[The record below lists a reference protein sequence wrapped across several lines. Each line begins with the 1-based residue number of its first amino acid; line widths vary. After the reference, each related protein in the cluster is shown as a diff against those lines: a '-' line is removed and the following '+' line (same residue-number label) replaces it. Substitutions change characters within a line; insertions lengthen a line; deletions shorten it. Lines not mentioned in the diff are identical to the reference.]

1 MLEVMGLTK
10 RYGPVVALDG
20 ATFSAAPGRIVGF
33 LGANAAGK
41 TTTMRCIFGL
51 VRPDSGEV
59 RWRGRAVGPAERL
72 RFGYMPEQRGL
83 YPKMKVGD
91 QLVWLARMHGMD
103 AAAAAAAAE
112 GWLDAFSLADRR
124 TDTVEALSHGNQQ
137 RVQLI
142 AALLH
147 DPELLV
153 LDEPFNGLDPIG
165 AETMARVLRERA
177 AAGTAVLFSS
187 HQLDVVEDLCEDV
200 AIIDQGRIVL
210 TGDVRELKASSN
222 RRVLE
227 VEAGAGGG
235 DLLDDLDGVLSS
247 TFDGHRHR
255 VVVDAAT
262 DVRHV
267 LAAADR
273 DITVQHLS
281 YSTPSLSELFKEVVA

>member
-1 MLEVMGLTK
+1 MLRVDDLVK
-10 RYGPVVALDG
+10 HYGAVTALDG
-20 ATFSAAPGRIVGF
+20 CTFAVERGRMLGF
-33 LGANAAGK
+33 LGPNGAGK
-41 TTTMRCIFGL
+41 TTSMRAIFRL
-51 VRPDSGEV
+51 VDPDAGTVTWDGRPVDV
-59 RWRGRAVGPAERL
+59 AARL

-103 AAAAAAAAE
+103 ASAAAAAAE
-112 GWLDAFSLADRR
+112 RWLDAFNLADRR
-124 TDTVEALSHGNQQ
+124 TDMVEALSHGNQQ

-153 LDEPFNGLDPIG
+153 LDEPFNGLDPLG

-200 AIIDQGRIVL
+200 AIINNGRIVL
-210 TGDVRELKASSN
+210 SGDVRELKASSN

-227 VEAGAGGG
+227 VEAGAEGGG
-235 DLLDDLDGVLSS
+235 LLDDLDGVLSS

-273 DITVQHLS
+273 DVAVQHLS

>member
-1 MLEVMGLTK
+1 MLRVDGLVK
-10 RYGPVVALDG
+10 HYGDVIALDG
-20 ATFSAAPGRIVGF
+20 CTFAVERGRMLGF
-33 LGANAAGK
+33 LGPNGAGK
-41 TTTMRCIFGL
+41 TTSMRVIFRL
-51 VRPDSGEV
+51 VDPDAGSVTWDGGPV
-59 RWRGRAVGPAERL
+59 GVAVRL

-103 AAAAAAAAE
+103 AAAAAAATE
-112 GWLDAFSLADRR
+112 RWLDAFDLADRR

-142 AALLH
+142 AALIH

-200 AIIDQGRIVL
+200 AIINDGRIVL
-210 TGDVRELKASSN
+210 SGDVRELKASSN

-227 VEAGAGGG
+227 VEAGAGSG
-235 DLLDDLDGVLSS
+235 DLLDGLDGVLSS
-247 TFDGHRHR
+247 AFDGHRHR
-255 VVVDAAT
+255 VVVDAAA

-273 DITVQHLS
+273 DGAVQHLS